1 MKRFQDDLDFGDN
14 EGPIDEVEI
23 ATADREQDRFTI
35 TVIIKVKAEDADVA
49 EDAIS
54 DLVAEAI
61 DKLGKQYKPDVKIL
75 DYFLDSIEPSEL
87 D

>member
-14 EGPIDEVEI
+14 EGPVDEVEA
-23 ATADREQDRFTI
+23 ATEDREQDRFTV

-54 DLVAEAI
+54 DLITEEI
-61 DKLGKQYKPDVKIL
+61 DKLGGQYKPDVKIL
-75 DYFLDSIEPSEL
+75 DYFLDSIEPAEL